1 MPAVPPAIM
10 RQPCVSSLVIR
21 EPHCLFIHYKRRDLG
36 EGSGETIFGFCGN
49 QLLSVGPFALLIRA
63 TPHGLQ
69 IATCLQPW
77 LHQRMSWPNTLIHL
91 ANHKSGPDSP
101 FGLLA
106 F

>member
-1 MPAVPPAIM
+1 MPAVPSTIM

-21 EPHCLFIHYKRRDLG
+21 EPHCLSIHYKRLDLG

-49 QLLSVGPFALLIRA
+49 QLRSVGPFALPIRA
-63 TPHGLQ
+63 TAHGLQ
-69 IATCLQPW
+69 IATCPQFW
-77 LHQRMSWPNTLIHL
+77 LHQRMSWPKTLIHP
-91 ANHKSGPDSP
+91 ANHKSGRESP